1 MYASQ
6 IYGTQPQIP
15 AAGLQ
20 AVTEPMGIS
29 RDDNGWRNLID
40 PHNGIFWFGVF
51 LLATV
56 GAAGVSGS
64 ARIGPARASAG
75 IGDT

>member
-6 IYGTQPQIP
+6 LYGTQPQIP
-15 AAGLQ
+15 SAGIG

-29 RDDNGWRNLID
+29 AGNNGWANLID

-64 ARIGPARASAG
+64 ARLGPARGSVSL
-75 IGDT
+75 GDD